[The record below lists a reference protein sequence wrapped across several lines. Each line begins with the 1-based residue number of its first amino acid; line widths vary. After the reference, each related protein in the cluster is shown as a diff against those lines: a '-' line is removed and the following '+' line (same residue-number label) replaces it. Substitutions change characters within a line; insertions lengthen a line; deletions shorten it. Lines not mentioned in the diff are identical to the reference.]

1 MHYRIELSKDAE
13 EDLNRLQKPVAQRIR
28 DKLLFLETVTNPR
41 KYLDKIEGKYN
52 GRVYRYRIGNY
63 RAYLTFKDEVMVIVV
78 VQIGHRKNIYK
89 T

>member
-13 EDLNRLQKPVAQRIR
+13 DDLNRLQKPVAQRIR

>member
-13 EDLNRLQKPVAQRIR
+13 DDLNKLDKPIAGRIR

-41 KYLDKIEGKYN
+41 KYLDKIEGRYN
-52 GRVYRYRIGNY
+52 GRIYRYRIGNY
-63 RAYLTFKDEVMVIVV
+63 RAYLTFKDEVMIIVV
-78 VQIGHRKNIYK
+78 IQIGHRKNIYK